1 MSTFPVV
8 LSVLLA
14 LVFLAAGAG
23 KFSGSELAKGTPEH
37 LGISPSFYK
46 LGGVLELL
54 AALGLVLAA
63 LGVVPELLGALAAFG
78 LGGLMLGAVALHQR
92 AGDSFA
98 PGKEN
103 PSPSAPALILLI
115 ISLVTGALI
124 LS

>member
-1 MSTFPVV
+1 MSTIAVV

-14 LVFLAAGAG
+14 LVFLASGAS
-23 KFSGSELAKGTPEH
+23 KFSGSEMAKGAPEH
-37 LGISPSFYK
+37 FDISPSFYK
-46 LGGVLELL
+46 LSGVLELL
-54 AALGLVLAA
+54 AALGLVLAL

-115 ISLVTGALI
+115 ICLVTGALI
-124 LS
+124 LN